1 MIFFLNEMG
10 KLILGFCQDMVVVQ
24 TLPMLVSIPGSGG
37 SESGALDVGCG
48 SRHTVV
54 LTKDNHLWAFG
65 EGSMI

>member
-1 MIFFLNEMG
+1 
-10 KLILGFCQDMVVVQ
+10 MVVVQ
-24 TLPMLVSIPGSGG
+24 TLPMLVSIPGIRSGD

-65 EGSMI
+65 KSLFGKKAWLFF